1 MTTYS
6 AAELFDFNK
15 DAFENALNKYR
26 FIKSEEYA
34 MEFENSLSDFQ
45 SFLQKNFDIHVEC
58 NIDFFYNDI
67 GEPSVI
73 ASELYANMKDGIILI
88 VKNIVDMFVENYQ
101 QATTA
106 EEFIEYATF
115 EGLEFDENGNWVDG
129 DDDDDDEYYKY
140 W

>member
-73 ASELYANMKDGIILI
+73 ASELYANMKDGIIVI

-115 EGLEFDENGNWVDG
+115 EDLEFDENGNWVDG
-129 DDDDDDEYYKY
+129 DGDDNYFKP